1 MVILI
6 ENTNLMKRLLSILCC
21 AVIILSVSS
30 CTKQY
35 ITPNPNQTVYA
46 NIASSDWVAF
56 TDPGGVKS
64 YQAPI
69 NVDALDQASSDFDG
83 VIVSI
88 SYDGGNTYEQLPEVY
103 GNLSYSFTYNKGN
116 ITLYAQTPD
125 GLTAV
130 QPTDPI
136 KVKIVLVYSN

>member
-1 MVILI
+1 
-6 ENTNLMKRLLSILCC
+6 MKKLLSILCC
-21 AVIILSVSS
+21 AVILLSVSS

-35 ITPNPNQTVYA
+35 VNPVVANQNKTVYA
-46 NIASSDWVAF
+46 DLASTDWVAF
-56 TDPGGVKS
+56 TDGAGVKS
-64 YQAPI
+64 YQAVI
-69 NVDALDQASSDFDG
+69 DVNDLDQASSDFDG
-83 VIVSI
+83 VIVAI

-136 KVKIVLVYSN
+136 KVKIVLVYSE

>member
-1 MVILI
+1 
-6 ENTNLMKRLLSILCC
+6 MKKLLSILCC
-21 AVIILSVSS
+21 AVILLSVSS

-35 ITPNPNQTVYA
+35 ITPNPNKTVYA
-46 NIASSDWVAF
+46 SVASSDWVAY
-56 TDPGGVKS
+56 TDAAGVKS

-69 NVDALDQASSDFDG
+69 NVSDLDQASSNFDG

-88 SYDGGNTYEQLPEVY
+88 SYDGGSTYEQLPEVY
-103 GNLSYSFTYNKGN
+103 GNLSYSYTYNAGN
-116 ITLYAQTPD
+116 VTLYAQTPD

>member
-1 MVILI
+1 
-6 ENTNLMKRLLSILCC
+6 MKKLLSILCC
-21 AVIILSVSS
+21 AVILLSVSS

-35 ITPNPNQTVYA
+35 VSPVVNPNKTVYRDLVA
-46 NIASSDWVAF
+46 SDWVAY
-56 TDPGGVKS
+56 TDGAGVKS
-64 YQAPI
+64 YQAPLD
-69 NVDALDQASSDFDG
+69 VADLDQPSSDLDG

-125 GLTAV
+125 GTTAV

-136 KVKIVLVYSN
+136 KVKIVLVYSDL

>member
-1 MVILI
+1 
-6 ENTNLMKRLLSILCC
+6 MKKLLSIVCC
-21 AVIILSVSS
+21 AIVLLSVSS

-35 ITPNPNQTVYA
+35 ITPNPNKTVYKNVA
-46 NIASSDWVAF
+46 ASDWVAY
-56 TDPGGVKS
+56 TDGAGVKS
-64 YQAPI
+64 YQAPLD
-69 NVDALDQASSDFDG
+69 VPDLDQPSSDLDG

-136 KVKIVLVYSN
+136 IVKIVLVYSNQ

>member
-1 MVILI
+1 
-6 ENTNLMKRLLSILCC
+6 MKRLLSILCC
-21 AVIILSVSS
+21 SIILLTVSS

-46 NIASSDWVAF
+46 NLASTAWVAY
-56 TDPGGVKS
+56 TDPAGVKS
-64 YQAPI
+64 FQAPI
-69 NVDALDQASSDFDG
+69 NVPQLDNQSSNLDG

-88 SYDGGNTYEQLPEVY
+88 SYDGGQTYEQLPEVY
-103 GNLSYSFTYNKGN
+103 GNLSYTYTYNAGN

-125 GLTAV
+125 GTTAV

>member
-1 MVILI
+1 
-6 ENTNLMKRLLSILCC
+6 MKKLLSILCC
-21 AVIILSVSS
+21 AVILLTVSS

-35 ITPNPNQTVYA
+35 ITPNPNQTVYYDLA
-46 NIASSDWVAF
+46 TAGWTSY
-56 TDPGGVKS
+56 TDPAGVKS

-69 NVDALDQASSDFDG
+69 NVDQLDGASAQFDG

-103 GNLSYSFTYNKGN
+103 GNLSYSYTYNKGN
-116 ITLYAQTPD
+116 VTLYAQTANGVLPTAAPD
-125 GLTAV
+125 PV
-130 QPTDPI
+130 

>member
-1 MVILI
+1 
-6 ENTNLMKRLLSILCC
+6 MKKLLSILCC
-21 AVIILSVSS
+21 TVILLSVSS

-35 ITPNPNQTVYA
+35 ITPNPNKTVYA
-46 NIASSDWVAF
+46 SVASSDWVAY
-56 TDPGGVKS
+56 TDAAGVKS

-69 NVDALDQASSDFDG
+69 NVSDLDQASSNFDG

-88 SYDGGNTYEQLPEVY
+88 SYDGGATYEQLPEVY
-103 GNLSYSFTYNKGN
+103 GNLSYSYTYNAGN
-116 ITLYAQTPD
+116 VTLYAQTPD

>member
-1 MVILI
+1 
-6 ENTNLMKRLLSILCC
+6 MKKLLSILCC
-21 AVIILSVSS
+21 AVILLTVSS

-46 NIASSDWVAF
+46 NLVTTDWTPY
-56 TDPGGVKS
+56 TDPAGVKS

-69 NVDALDQASSDFDG
+69 DVNQLDGASAQLDG

-103 GNLSYSFTYNKGN
+103 GNLSYTYTYNKGN
-116 ITLYAQTPD
+116 LTLYAQTPD
-125 GLTAV
+125 GTTAV

-136 KVKIVLVYSN
+136 KVKIVLVFSN